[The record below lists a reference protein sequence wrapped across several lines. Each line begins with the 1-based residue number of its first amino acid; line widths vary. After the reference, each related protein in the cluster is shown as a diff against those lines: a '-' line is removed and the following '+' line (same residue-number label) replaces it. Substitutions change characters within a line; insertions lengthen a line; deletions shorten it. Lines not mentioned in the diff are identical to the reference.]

1 MELELSI
8 NGVITSQEVA
18 PNETLLPLLRRA
30 GCASVKAG
38 CETGDCGACTVLVD
52 GVPRPS
58 CVMLA
63 AQAGGCT
70 LTTVEELEN
79 RHTLHPLQQAFIDVG
94 AVQCGFCAPGM
105 LLAAYALLQRN
116 PAPTEDEVR
125 DALSGNLC
133 RCSGYARPVQAV
145 LRAAAA
151 MRGEHVE
158 PLDVKVVK
166 PEEKHVAAAG
176 SKAMPMLRLP
186 STMTS
191 GGSTARL
198 PALVRGII
206 DAPMRVVG
214 KSLPDIDARKLVTG
228 KPVFAADIH
237 PHGMLYAGML
247 TSPHAHARIRSI
259 DVSQAKA
266 LSGVHAV
273 LTYQDLPH
281 TPYAITGRS
290 PLEEGVRDC
299 FSLDA
304 VVRYVGDRVAVVA
317 AETPELV
324 QEALSLITVEYE
336 VLPAVLDLR
345 QATEQ
350 NAPAIHQETEA
361 VGIFDA
367 KRNIAARK
375 RSERGE
381 VERGFA
387 EADLVV
393 EGEYIVPLAQQ
404 AALEK
409 HTVVTYFDE
418 SDNLIVRTNS
428 QAPQHVRRVLASL
441 LSVPSRRIR
450 IVQPEVGGGAGA
462 KSGVMLEDL
471 CALLTMATDRPVL
484 LTHTRQQE
492 FARGGTRAQ
501 YILRLKTGVK
511 RDGTILANQMVLLV
525 NTGAHATHPL
535 IGYNDAMDSALNLYP
550 CSNIRFVAEVL
561 YTNQPPVCVYQGY
574 GALQEF
580 FALESHMDEIAR
592 RLNID
597 ALELRRKN
605 WIKVGD
611 EYPLAHGS
619 AVSSV
624 LESCGLAEC
633 VRIVEE
639 QLQWKERRGATG
651 SGRMR
656 RGIGLAL
663 AQHGHPLASPL
674 TGGAIIKLNE
684 DGSFDV
690 FTSANDAGNDIATML
705 AQVVAEILGTQPE
718 TIIMHTTGIESITFD
733 AEATPADSLYVSG
746 EAVMKAA
753 EQVRRQIL
761 SMAGRMLNVLPETLK
776 LDSGLI
782 TATDGQRVTI
792 QEVATNSL
800 YVESRYI
807 MASVSAKVQN
817 VPTAFAVQGVEV
829 EVDSETGVVRVL
841 KAVSAVDAGRVLNP
855 LLMERQIQS
864 GVSLGLNSGLCE
876 ELLYDQKGTL
886 LTTGFQDYHIY
897 NTLDMPA
904 LQTYLV
910 ETSNHVG
917 PFGAKSVAEIV
928 LYGAAPALA
937 NAIADALGIR
947 LSQLP
952 LTPER
957 VLRAIHAQAAKR

>member
-1 MELELSI
+1 
-8 NGVITSQEVA
+8 
-18 PNETLLPLLRRA
+18 
-30 GCASVKAG
+30 
-38 CETGDCGACTVLVD
+38 
-52 GVPRPS
+52 
-58 CVMLA
+58 MLA

-70 LTTVEELEN
+70 LTTVEDLES
-79 RHTLHPLQQAFIDVG
+79 RHNLHPLQQAFIDVG
-94 AVQCGFCAPGM
+94 ATQCGFCTPGM
-105 LLAAYALLQRN
+105 LLASYALLKRN
-116 PAPTEDEVR
+116 PAPTGEEVR

-151 MRGEHVE
+151 MSGQSVE
-158 PLDVKVVK
+158 PPDFKVIK
-166 PEEKHVAAAG
+166 QEEKRVAATG
-176 SKAMPMLRLP
+176 SKVMPMLRLP
-186 STMTS
+186 STGTNM
-191 GGSTARL
+191 GSTAQL

-206 DAPMRVVG
+206 DAPMHVVG
-214 KSLPDIDARKLVTG
+214 KPLPDIDAKKLVTG
-228 KPVFAADIH
+228 KPVFTADLH
-237 PHGMLYAGML
+237 PHGMLYAGIL

-259 DVSQAKA
+259 DASQAKA

-281 TPYAITGRS
+281 TSYASTGRS

-299 FSLDA
+299 YSLDSL
-304 VVRYVGDRVAVVA
+304 VRYVGDRVAVVA

-324 QEALSLITVEYE
+324 QEALLLIEVKYE

-350 NAPAIHQETEA
+350 SAPGIHLEA
-361 VGIFDA
+361 ESVGIFDA
-367 KRNIAARK
+367 KRNIAARV

-393 EGEYIVPLAQQ
+393 EDEYIVSLSQQ
-404 AALEK
+404 APLEK
-409 HTVVTYFDE
+409 HTVITYFDE
-418 SDNLIVRTNS
+418 NDNLIVRTNS
-428 QAPQHVRRVLASL
+428 QAPQHIRRVLASL
-441 LSVPSRRIR
+441 LSVPTSRIR
-450 IVQPEVGGGAGA
+450 VVQPEIGGGAGA
-462 KSGVMLEDL
+462 KLGVVLEDL
-471 CALLTMATDRPVL
+471 CALLTMATNRPVL
-484 LTHTRQQE
+484 LAHSRQEE

-511 RDGTILANQMVLLV
+511 RDGTMVANQMVLLA

-535 IGYNDAMDSALNLYP
+535 IGYNDAMDSALTLYP
-550 CSNIRFVAEVL
+550 CPNMRFVAEVL
-561 YTNQPPVCVYQGY
+561 YTNQPPVGVYQGY

-633 VRIVEE
+633 ARIVEE
-639 QLQWKERRGATG
+639 QLNWKERRGA
-651 SGRMR
+651 SGNGRSR
-656 RGIGLAL
+656 RGVGLSFSL
-663 AQHGHPLASPL
+663 HGHPLASPL

-705 AQVVAEILGTQPE
+705 AQVIAEILGTQTE
-718 TIIMHTTGIESITFD
+718 TILMHTSGVESIAFD
-733 AEATPADSLYVSG
+733 AEATPADALYVSG

-761 SMAGRMLNVLPETLK
+761 AMAGRMLNVLPESLK
-776 LDSGLI
+776 LNSGLI
-782 TATDGQRVTI
+782 TAPDGQRVTI
-792 QEVATNSL
+792 QQVATNSL

-817 VPTAFAVQGVEV
+817 VPTSFAVQGVEV
-829 EVDSETGVVRVL
+829 EVDSETGMVHVL
-841 KAVSAVDAGRVLNP
+841 KVVSAVDAGRVLNP
-855 LLMERQIQS
+855 LLMERQVQGS
-864 GVSLGLNSGLCE
+864 VTQGLSSGLCE

-886 LTTGFQDYHIY
+886 LTTNFQDYHIY
-897 NTLDMPA
+897 NTLDMPES
-904 LQTYLV
+904 QTYLV
-910 ETSNHVG
+910 ETTNPVG
-917 PFGAKSVAEIV
+917 PFGAKSVAEIS

-937 NAIADALGIR
+937 NAIADALDIR
-947 LSQLP
+947 LRQLP

>member
-30 GCASVKAG
+30 GCSSVKAG
-38 CETGDCGACTVLVD
+38 CETGECGACTVLID

-70 LTTVEELEN
+70 LTTVESLEN
-79 RHTLHPLQQAFIDVG
+79 RHTLHPLQQAFVDVG
-94 AVQCGFCAPGM
+94 AAQCGFCTPGM
-105 LLAAYALLQRN
+105 LLASYALLKRN

-133 RCSGYARPVQAV
+133 RCSGYAKPVQAV

-151 MRGEHVE
+151 MRGQQVE
-158 PLDVKVVK
+158 PLDFKVVK
-166 PEEKHVAAAG
+166 QEENHGVAHG
-176 SKAMPMLRLP
+176 SKAIPMLRLP
-186 STMTS
+186 STGANM
-191 GGSTARL
+191 GSTAQL
-198 PALVRGII
+198 PVLVRGLV
-206 DAPMRVVG
+206 DAPMHAVS
-214 KSLPDIDARKLVTG
+214 KPLPDSGAKKLVMG
-228 KPVFAADIH
+228 KPVFTADLH
-237 PHGMLYAGML
+237 LHGMLYAGIL

-281 TPYAITGRS
+281 IPYASTGRS

-299 FSLDA
+299 YSLDSI
-304 VVRYVGDRVAVVA
+304 VRYVGDRVAVVA

-324 QEALSLITVEYE
+324 QQALRLIAVEYE

-345 QATEQ
+345 QATDQ
-350 NAPAIHQETEA
+350 SAPAIHQEAEA
-361 VGIFDA
+361 AGIFDA
-367 KRNIAARK
+367 KRNIAARV
-375 RSERGE
+375 RSEHGE

-387 EADLVV
+387 EADLIV
-393 EGEYIVPLAQQ
+393 EDEYVVPLSQQ
-404 AALEK
+404 APLEK
-409 HTVVTYFDE
+409 HTVITYFDE
-418 SDNLIVRTNS
+418 NDNLVVRTNS
-428 QAPQHVRRVLASL
+428 QAPQHIRRVLASL
-441 LSVPSRRIR
+441 LNVSTSHIR
-450 IVQPEVGGGAGA
+450 VVQPEVGGGAGA
-462 KSGVMLEDL
+462 KLGVVLEDL
-471 CALLTMATDRPVL
+471 CALLTMATNRPVL
-484 LTHTRQQE
+484 LAHSRQEE

-511 RDGTILANQMVLLV
+511 QDGTIIANQMILLA

-550 CSNIRFVAEVL
+550 CPNMRFVAEVL
-561 YTNQPPVCVYQGY
+561 YTNLPPVGIYQGY
-574 GALQEF
+574 GAFQEF
-580 FALESHMDEIAR
+580 FALESHIDEIAR
-592 RLNID
+592 RLDMD

-624 LESCGLAEC
+624 LESSGLAEC
-633 VRIVEE
+633 ARIVEE
-639 QLQWKERRGATG
+639 QLDWKERRGAT
-651 SGRMR
+651 SNGRTR
-656 RGIGLAL
+656 RGIGLAVAL
-663 AQHGHPLASPL
+663 HGHPLASPL
-674 TGGAIIKLNE
+674 TGGAIIKLSE

-690 FTSANDAGNDIATML
+690 FASANDAGNDTATML
-705 AQVVAEILGTQPE
+705 AQVIAEILGTQTE
-718 TIIMHTTGIESITFD
+718 TILMHTSGVEAIAFD
-733 AEATPADSLYVSG
+733 AEATPADVFYASG

-761 SMAGRMLNVLPETLK
+761 AMAGRMLNVLPESLK

-782 TATDGQRVTI
+782 TAPDGQRVTI
-792 QEVATNSL
+792 RQVATHSL
-800 YVESRYI
+800 CVESRYI

-817 VPTAFAVQGVEV
+817 MPTSFAVQGVEV

-841 KAVSAVDAGRVLNP
+841 KAVSAVDAGRALNP
-855 LLMERQIQS
+855 LLMERQIQG
-864 GVSLGLNSGLCE
+864 GVMQGLSSSLCE
-876 ELLYDQKGTL
+876 ELLYDQKGAL
-886 LTTGFQDYHIY
+886 LTTNFQDYHIY
-897 NTLDMPA
+897 NTLDLPE

-910 ETSNHVG
+910 ETTNPVG
-917 PFGAKSVAEIV
+917 LFGAKSVAEIS
-928 LYGAAPALA
+928 LYGVAPALA
-937 NAIADALGIR
+937 NAIADALGVR
-947 LSQLP
+947 LHQLP

-957 VLRAIHAQAAKR
+957 VLRAIHAHAAKR